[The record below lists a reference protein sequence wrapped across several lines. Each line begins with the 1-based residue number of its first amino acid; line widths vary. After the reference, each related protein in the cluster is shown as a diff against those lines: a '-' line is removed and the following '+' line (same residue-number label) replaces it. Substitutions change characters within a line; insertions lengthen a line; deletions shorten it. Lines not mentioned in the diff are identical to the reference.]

1 MKKEKIFNIIT
12 QFAIPILT
20 LGSQVV
26 LSLKYP
32 QWALLLNLLAQPF
45 WLYSTW
51 KSYKKVGQIRMFVNT
66 VAFTVITIVGLVNYW
81 ILK

>member
-1 MKKEKIFNIIT
+1 MKKEKIFDLVS

-20 LGSQVV
+20 IGSQIV

-32 QWALLLNLLAQPF
+32 QWALWLNLFAQPF

-51 KSYKKVGQIRMFVNT
+51 KSYKKVGQIGMFINT
-66 VAFTVITIVGLVNYW
+66 VAFTAITIVGLVNYW